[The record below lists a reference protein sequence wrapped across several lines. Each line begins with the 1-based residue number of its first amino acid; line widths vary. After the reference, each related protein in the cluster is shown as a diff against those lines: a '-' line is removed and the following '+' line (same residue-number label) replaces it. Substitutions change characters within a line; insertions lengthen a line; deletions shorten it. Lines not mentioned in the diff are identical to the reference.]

1 MEELV
6 KAIVEPMVS
15 NKEALMIKSVPSI
28 DEEGAIEII
37 VIADKADT
45 ARLIGKAG
53 SVATAI
59 RKVVSVKARLDKTH
73 FRVKFESYDE

>member
-45 ARLIGKAG
+45 ARLIGKGG

-59 RKVVSVKARLDKTH
+59 RKVVSIKSRLDNAHVK
-73 FRVKFESYDE
+73 VKFESYDE